1 MLKLK
6 TMVLLRVTNLTILW
20 LNTGTLLKHSG
31 YIKESM
37 VCVLTRYLK
46 IWLME
51 LRLTKGSG
59 ICHVA
64 QNTVNE
70 EAKNLASFV
79 SYLRK
84 EDVGRLLFFFRGK
97 N

>member
-1 MLKLK
+1 
-6 TMVLLRVTNLTILW
+6 
-20 LNTGTLLKHSG
+20 
-31 YIKESM
+31 
-37 VCVLTRYLK
+37 
-46 IWLME
+46 ME
-51 LRLTKGSG
+51 LRLTKSSG

-84 EDVGRLLFFFRGK
+84 EDLGRLLFFSEARTEVIARNTSRGK
-97 N
+97 ETKRIQR